1 MMKTQVPFI
10 KKEESIPPSDKNPYI
25 CSNFYQSIPNHMIR
39 HYLSVAWQQLTKY
52 RLQSFVSIVSLAIGF
67 ACFALASMWIKYE
80 TTYDAFHKDADRLYT
95 ILLDGGIGIDNEAI
109 KTTYLDQIPEVSEY
123 TLFRM
128 RAIKPVNQ
136 KYFLDEHELQDEHF
150 LSILNVEFIEGGPGF
165 MHDEGQVAV
174 SEKFA
179 RRFWGDESPIGK
191 DLIDESYDGKE
202 QRTRIV
208 TGVFKD
214 WEGHSNFPMDLL
226 SKFPEKD
233 MEMWGNR
240 GTCVTRLHPS
250 ADADSVYKKL
260 YDMMIKGDNPY
271 YELNWHLQFLPITEM
286 RHHTKFYNETA
297 KFQMNHIYL
306 FSVASLLLIV
316 CGLLNYLTM
325 FINRLFIRKREIALR
340 KTFGASGWNL
350 ITQFLIEY
358 GLLLFIALA
367 VGFLVVELSMD
378 WFYEMSRL
386 PVSTEFIYQEVALY
400 STIVLVFSL
409 LLSMPVISYFQRQSL
424 QSGIVGA
431 GGLMR
436 YHIFRRISTGVQIGI
451 SIFCIFCVVVMMKQI
466 DTLQHGDIGF
476 KRENR
481 GYVGINED
489 KCMELLSFINQQP
502 EVDTTLSLDLPI
514 FPSRSFY
521 SYDKKLTKENN
532 PQINEPCGVH
542 VQEINEPI
550 AEFYELTLLQGRWP
564 RPGDFRTGS
573 FTMEE
578 YREMSKS
585 NNVCINQTLARH
597 LGWEDPIGKTF
608 VTTLRGDDKTTYTIV
623 GVYKDIQSVS
633 PTEKAVPSIGAYS
646 YGSSNYK
653 RILIKFKPDSWSTLR
668 QKIIDFYKKNEWGNV
683 EPRTFDEKYSPMLM
697 SEKNLRH
704 LLSVTTGVCILIALF
719 GVWSMIMLTC
729 EQRRKEIA
737 VRKVFGATTKDI
749 LDMFIVEY
757 MALQGVAALVAF
769 PIGYACMKPWL
780 EQYVVQTE
788 IPWWIYVGIFLMVA
802 LLVALCVG
810 WRVWKTATAHP
821 ADEICK
827 G

>member
-1 MMKTQVPFI
+1 
-10 KKEESIPPSDKNPYI
+10 
-25 CSNFYQSIPNHMIR
+25 MIG
-39 HYLSVAWQQLTKY
+39 HYLNLAWQQLTKY
-52 RLQSFVSIVSLAIGF
+52 RLQSVVSIISLAIGF

-80 TTYDAFHKDADRLYT
+80 TTYDAFHKDADGLYT
-95 ILLDGGIGIDNEAI
+95 ILLDGYLYIDDEVI
-109 KTTYLDQIPEVSEY
+109 KVEYLEQIPEITEY
-123 TLFRM
+123 TLFQGTFC
-128 RAIKPVNQ
+128 KPVNQ
-136 KYFLDEHELQDEHF
+136 KNYFREHLLLDENF
-150 LSILNVEFIEGGPGF
+150 LSIFGMELLEGNSGF

-174 SEKFA
+174 SDRLA
-179 RRFWGDESPIGK
+179 RHLWGDESPIGK
-191 DLIDESYDGKE
+191 ELVDEYNE
-202 QRTRIV
+202 TERTRMV
-208 TGVFKD
+208 TAVFKSWD
-214 WEGHSNFPMDLL
+214 NHSNFPMDLL
-226 SKFPEKD
+226 SKISAERY
-233 MEMWGNR
+233 EEWGNR
-240 GTCVTRLHPS
+240 GATCVMRYHPT
-250 ADADSVYKKL
+250 AKTDTVYNKL
-260 YDMMIKGDNPY
+260 WNMMINRDNPY
-271 YELNWHLQFLPITEM
+271 YELNWNLKVLPITKV
-286 RHHTKFYNETA
+286 RHHTKYYNETA
-297 KFQMNHIYL
+297 EFQENHIYL

-340 KTFGASGWNL
+340 KAFGASGWNL

-358 GLLLFIALA
+358 GLLLLIALA
-367 VGFLVVELSMD
+367 FGFLVVELSMD
-378 WFYEMSRL
+378 WFYEMSQL
-386 PVSTEFIYQEVALY
+386 SVSTEFIYQEVAIY
-400 STIVLVFSL
+400 STIVLLLTL
-409 LLSMPVISYFQRQSL
+409 LLSVPVISYFQRQSL
-424 QSGIVGA
+424 QSGIVGM

-481 GYVGINED
+481 AYVGALKERAV
-489 KCMELLSFINQQP
+489 ELFSFISQQP
-502 EVDTTLSLDLPI
+502 EVDTILSLGNPI
-514 FPSRSFY
+514 FPNY
-521 SYDKKLTKENN
+521 GNSYEYKLTKENN
-532 PQINEPCGVH
+532 PQMNETCNLDVE
-542 VQEINEPI
+542 EINEPI
-550 AEFYELTLLQGRWP
+550 AKFYELTLLQGRWP
-564 RPGDFRTGS
+564 RPGDFRTGA
-573 FTMEE
+573 FTKEE
-578 YREMSKS
+578 YREMSKN

-608 VTTLRGDDKTTYTIV
+608 VASKGNDYKETFTVI
-623 GVYKDIQSVS
+623 GVYKDIQKTS
-633 PTEKAVPSIGAYS
+633 PTEKAVPSIGSYS
-646 YGSSNYK
+646 YGTPHYK
-653 RILIKFKPDSWSTLR
+653 WIMIKFKSSSWPSLR
-668 QKIIDFYKKNEWGNV
+668 QKIIDFYKKNEWGNA
-683 EPRTFDEKYSPMLM
+683 EPRTFDEKYSPMLV

-757 MALQGVAALVAF
+757 MALQAVAALVAF

>member
-1 MMKTQVPFI
+1 MLI
-10 KKEESIPPSDKNPYI
+10 
-25 CSNFYQSIPNHMIR
+25 
-39 HYLSVAWQQLTKY
+39 HYLSLAWDQLKKY
-52 RLQSFVSIVSLAIGF
+52 RLQSVVSIVSLAIGF
-67 ACFALASMWIKYE
+67 ACFALANMWIKYE

-95 ILLDGGIGIDNEAI
+95 ILLNGRIGIDNEVI
-109 KTTYLDQIPEVSEY
+109 KATYLEQIPEFSEY
-123 TLFRM
+123 TLFWLRGFES
-128 RAIKPVNQ
+128 VNQ
-136 KYFLDEHELQDEHF
+136 KYNFIETQLEDEYF
-150 LSILNVEFIEGGPGF
+150 LSIFNVEFIEGGPGF
-165 MHDEGQVAV
+165 MHDEGQVAI

-179 RRFWGDESPIGK
+179 RRFFGDESPIGK
-191 DLIDESYDGKE
+191 ELINKSYDE
-202 QRTRIV
+202 QGQHTRRIV

-214 WEGHSNFPMDLL
+214 WEGHSNFPMILL

-233 MEMWGNR
+233 MEMYKNR
-240 GTCVTRLHPS
+240 GTCVLRLHPS

-260 YDMMIKGDNPY
+260 YNIIVEGDPY
-271 YELNWHLQFLPITEM
+271 FELNGQLQLLPITKM
-286 RHHTKFYNETA
+286 RHYTPNYSLTA
-297 KFQMNHIYL
+297 KFQVNHIYL

-340 KTFGASGWNL
+340 KTFGASRWNL

-378 WFYEMSRL
+378 WFYEMSQL
-386 PVSTEFIYQEVALY
+386 PVSTEFIYQEVAVY
-400 STIVLVFSL
+400 STIVMLLSL

-481 GYVGINED
+481 AYVGEFNERAV
-489 KCMELLSFINQQP
+489 ELSSFISQQP
-502 EVDTTLSLDLPI
+502 EVDTVLSLTNPI
-514 FPSRSFY
+514 FPNHGSY
-521 SYDKKLTKENN
+521 SYSYKLTKEDN
-532 PQINEPCGVH
+532 PQMNEPCNIH
-542 VQEINEPI
+542 VQSIDESI
-550 AEFYELTLLQGRWP
+550 ADFYGLTLLQGRWP
-564 RPGDFRTGS
+564 HAGET
-573 FTMEE
+573 
-578 YREMSKS
+578 SKS
-585 NNVCINQTLARH
+585 NVCINQTLARH

-608 VTTLRGDDKTTYTIV
+608 VATRGYDNKRTYTII
-623 GVYKDIQSVS
+623 GVYKDIQSAS
-633 PTEKAVPSIGAYS
+633 PTEKAAPSIGIYS
-646 YGSSNYK
+646 HGFSNYTQL
-653 RILIKFKPDSWSTLR
+653 IIKFKPGSWPSLR

-683 EPRTFDEKYSPMLM
+683 EPKTFDEKYSPMLK

-704 LLSVTTGVCILIALF
+704 LLSITTGVCILIALF

-729 EQRRKEIA
+729 EQRRREIA
-737 VRKVFGATTKDI
+737 IRKVFGATTKDI
-749 LDMFIVEY
+749 LDMFFFEY
-757 MALQGVAALVAF
+757 MSLQGVAALVAF

-788 IPWWIYVGIFLMVA
+788 ISWWIYVGIFLMVA

-810 WRVWKTATAHP
+810 WRVWKTAKAHP
-821 ADEICK
+821 ADEIAK
-827 G
+827 GRG

>member
-1 MMKTQVPFI
+1 
-10 KKEESIPPSDKNPYI
+10 
-25 CSNFYQSIPNHMIR
+25 MIR
-39 HYLSVAWQQLTKY
+39 QNFRLAFRQLEKY
-52 RLQSFVSIVSLAIGF
+52 RLQSVVSIVSLAIGF

-95 ILLDGGIGIDNEAI
+95 ILLNGRMGIDNEAI
-109 KTTYLDQIPEVSEY
+109 KATYLEQIPEFSEY
-123 TLFRM
+123 TFFWLRGFES
-128 RAIKPVNQ
+128 VNQ
-136 KYFLDEHELQDEHF
+136 KYYFMETQLEDEYF
-150 LSILNVEFIEGGPGF
+150 LSIFNVEFIEGGPGF
-165 MHDEGQVAV
+165 MHDEGQVAI

-179 RRFWGDESPIGK
+179 RSFFGDESPIGK
-191 DLIDESYDGKE
+191 ELINKSYDE
-202 QRTRIV
+202 QGQHTRIV

-214 WEGHSNFPMDLL
+214 WEGHSNFPMILL

-233 MEMWGNR
+233 MEMYKNR
-240 GTCVTRLHPS
+240 GTCVLRLHPS

-260 YDMMIKGDNPY
+260 YNIIVEGDPNF
-271 YELNWHLQFLPITEM
+271 ELYGQLQLLPITKM
-286 RHHTKFYNETA
+286 RHYTPNYSLTA
-297 KFQMNHIYL
+297 KFQVNHIYL

-340 KTFGASGWNL
+340 KTFGASRWNL

-378 WFYEMSRL
+378 WFYEMSQL
-386 PVSTEFIYQEVALY
+386 PVSTEFIYQEVAVY
-400 STIVLVFSL
+400 STIVMLLSL

-481 GYVGINED
+481 AYVGEFNERAV
-489 KCMELLSFINQQP
+489 ELSSFISQQP
-502 EVDTTLSLDLPI
+502 EVDTVLSLTNPI
-514 FPSRSFY
+514 FPNHGSY
-521 SYDKKLTKENN
+521 SYSYKLTKEDN
-532 PQINEPCGVH
+532 PQINEPCNIH
-542 VQEINEPI
+542 EQFIDESI
-550 AEFYELTLLQGRWP
+550 AKFYGLTLLQGRWS
-564 RPGDFRTGS
+564 RPGET
-573 FTMEE
+573 
-578 YREMSKS
+578 SKS
-585 NNVCINQTLARH
+585 NVCINQTLARH

-608 VTTLRGDDKTTYTIV
+608 VATGGYYNKRTYTII
-623 GVYKDIQSVS
+623 GVYKDIQSAS
-633 PTEKAVPSIGAYS
+633 PTEKAVPSTGIYPHGF
-646 YGSSNYK
+646 SNYTQ
-653 RILIKFKPDSWSTLR
+653 LMIKFKPGSWPSLR

-683 EPRTFDEKYSPMLM
+683 EPKTFDEEYSPMLK

-704 LLSVTTGVCILIALF
+704 LLSITTGVCILIALF

-729 EQRRKEIA
+729 EQRRREIA
-737 VRKVFGATTKDI
+737 IRKVFGATTKDI
-749 LDMFIVEY
+749 LDMFFFEY
-757 MALQGVAALVAF
+757 MALQGAAALVAF

-788 IPWWIYVGIFLMVA
+788 ISWWIYVGIFMAVA

-821 ADEICK
+821 ADEIAK